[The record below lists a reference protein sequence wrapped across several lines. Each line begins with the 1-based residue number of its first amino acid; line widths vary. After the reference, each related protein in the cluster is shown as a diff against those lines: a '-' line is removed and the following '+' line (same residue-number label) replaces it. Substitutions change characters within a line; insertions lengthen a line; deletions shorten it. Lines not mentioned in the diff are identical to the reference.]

1 MSLWGT
7 AVDAEVQYRREELTK
22 AWGGRRDKAPKDR
35 KRGERKSA
43 ERKPAEKRA
52 SQIRRGLSG
61 MRPQP
66 AHRGLFA

>member
-7 AVDAEVQYRREELTK
+7 AIDAEVRYRQEELKK
-22 AWGGRRDKAPKDR
+22 AWGGRPRKAPKDE
-35 KRGERKSA
+35 KRGA
-43 ERKPAEKRA
+43 
-52 SQIRRGLSG
+52 QIRRGLSG